1 MSGSSGARTRRR
13 GQANLVALAAALL
26 VVTAVAVLSLTIADG
41 AFASAERTAGD
52 RATAD
57 AVADRLVSADGPG
70 SERRNVVD
78 AGRLDA
84 DAIEGVV
91 PPDVAIRV
99 AVDGEPVYERG
110 DATGGQTV
118 RRIALVA
125 DRQAAS
131 LAPPLEFG
139 TVTLPRRSPRATV
152 RVDGDAGV
160 ETVRANGR
168 VVLYDPAGIEGAH
181 DVDLSRYE
189 TTTLR
194 FDGDPDPGDVT
205 VTYYPRQTRKVLVE
219 VTVDG

>member
-1 MSGSSGARTRRR
+1 MTGSAGLHIRKR

-26 VVTAVAVLSLTIADG
+26 VVTAVAALSLTIADG
-41 AFASAERTAGD
+41 AFASADRPVGD

-57 AVADRLVSADGPG
+57 AVADRLVSADSPG
-70 SERRNVVD
+70 TERRNVVN
-78 AGRLDA
+78 ASRLDTE
-84 DAIEGVV
+84 AIGAVV

-99 AVDGEPVYERG
+99 TVDGEPVYERD

-125 DRQAAS
+125 DRQAVS
-131 LAPPLEFG
+131 LDPPLEFG

-152 RVDGDAGV
+152 HVVGDTDV
-160 ETVRANGR
+160 ETVRANER
-168 VVLYDPAGIEGAH
+168 VVLHDPAGISGSH

-205 VTYYPRQTRKVLVE
+205 VTYYPRQTRKVLLE